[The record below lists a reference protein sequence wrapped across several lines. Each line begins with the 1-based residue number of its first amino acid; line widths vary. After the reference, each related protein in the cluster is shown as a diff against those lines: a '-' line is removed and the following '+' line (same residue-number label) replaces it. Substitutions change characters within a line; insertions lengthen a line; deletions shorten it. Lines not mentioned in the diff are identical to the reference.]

1 MIATT
6 EILNAKILIV
16 DDAAANVLLMERL
29 LAMAGYT
36 SVHATSDP
44 NEVCILHRK
53 NLYDLI
59 VLDLVMP
66 GLDGFQVMEALKLIE
81 PGTYLPVLVLSAQPG
96 HKQRALEAG
105 ARQFLGKPFQ
115 FAEFAALVN
124 HMLDQ
129 RLSHMQGINHIK
141 VLE

>member
-29 LAMAGYT
+29 LAMADYT

-66 GLDGFQVMEALKLIE
+66 GLDGFQV
-81 PGTYLPVLVLSAQPG
+81 S
-96 HKQRALEAG
+96 
-105 ARQFLGKPFQ
+105 
-115 FAEFAALVN
+115 
-124 HMLDQ
+124 
-129 RLSHMQGINHIK
+129 
-141 VLE
+141 